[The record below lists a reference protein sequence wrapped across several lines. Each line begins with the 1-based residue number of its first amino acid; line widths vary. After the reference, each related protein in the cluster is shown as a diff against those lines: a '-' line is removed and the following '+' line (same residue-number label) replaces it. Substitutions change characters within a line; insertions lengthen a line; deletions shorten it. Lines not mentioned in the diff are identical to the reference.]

1 MTRLPVRPVAPILL
15 LLGAVAC
22 SDALSPAAAPD
33 VCGPGTVL
41 NVIGGL
47 EPVVS
52 WTPTCRASAVTVE
65 APTHGITWRV
75 VAAGNTLRPPIRYG
89 EPPEHAAEFQTPG
102 GPLVPGITYVVT
114 LQRYRSATAQD
125 TLATSIYQP

>member
-1 MTRLPVRPVAPILL
+1 MTRLPVRPLALLL

-22 SDALSPAAAPD
+22 SDALSPAAAPE

-41 NVIGGL
+41 HVIGGV

-52 WTPTCRASAVTVE
+52 WTPACRASAVTVD
-65 APTHGITWRV
+65 AATHGIRWSV

-89 EPPEHAAEFQTPG
+89 EPPEHASEVQTPG
-102 GPLVPGITYVVT
+102 GPLEPGIVYVVT
-114 LQRYRSATAQD
+114 LQRYRSATARD